1 LLLLLPKSKKLL
13 VFLYN
18 IFLVL
23 YRTGVGIASLW
34 NPKAKKWLKGRRG
47 LLKNI
52 KSTIAGEQS
61 RIVWVHC
68 SSLGEFEQGRPVMER
83 IRLKGEEHKILLT
96 FFSPSGLEVKKDYKG
111 ADYIF
116 YLPVDSKKNAREF
129 LTIINPSV
137 VIFIKYDY
145 WYHYLNEIK
154 KRKINCLLISAVFR
168 KDQLFFKW
176 YGGLHRK
183 MLHCFTKIFV
193 QNKESKQLLET
204 IGIQNCTVSGDTR
217 FDTVIEVAERFG
229 PIPLIEKFIGD
240 DKCIVAGSTW
250 KADEEVLQKVFT
262 ELGNPNLKLIIA
274 PHEIHE
280 GHLDELKKLFPQ
292 SIRFSE
298 LISNQ
303 APTASSILI
312 VDNIG
317 TLSRLYHYSYI
328 SYVGGGFT
336 KDGVHNVI
344 EAEVYGR
351 TVVYGKKYKKYKT
364 AIDLIECE
372 GAKSFSDKE
381 ELYQI
386 LTTLLNDED
395 DYRLKCQAS
404 KNYVLENRGAT
415 EKVLDYI
422 DENRLLTS

>member
-1 LLLLLPKSKKLL
+1 LLLLLSKSKKLL
-13 VFLYN
+13 DFLYN

-23 YRTGVGIASLW
+23 YRAGVGVASLW
-34 NPKAKKWLKGRRG
+34 NPKAKKWLKGRKG
-47 LLKNI
+47 LLENI
-52 KSTIAGEQS
+52 KSTTAGEQS
-61 RIVWVHC
+61 KIVWVHC

-83 IRLKGEEHKILLT
+83 INLKGHGHKILLT
-96 FFSPSGLEVKKDYKG
+96 FFSPSGLEIKKDYKG

-116 YLPVDSKKNAREF
+116 YLPMDSKKNAREF

-145 WYHYLNEIK
+145 WYYYLNEIK

-176 YGGLHRK
+176 YGGLQRK
-183 MLHCFTKIFV
+183 MLQCFTSIFV
-193 QNKESKQLLET
+193 QNKESEQLVAT

-217 FDTVIEVAERFG
+217 FDTVIEVAEKFE

-250 KADEEVLQKVFT
+250 KSDEEALQKVSA
-262 ELGNPNLKLIIA
+262 ELNNSNLKLIIA
-274 PHEIHE
+274 PHEIHV

-298 LISNQ
+298 LINNQ
-303 APTASSILI
+303 EPTTSTILI

-317 TLSRLYHYSYI
+317 MLSRLYHYSYI

-336 KDGVHNVI
+336 KDGVHNVL
-344 EAEVYGR
+344 EAAVYGR
-351 TVVYGKKYKKYKT
+351 PVVFGKNYKKYKE

-415 EKVLDYI
+415 EKVLHYI